1 MNTNKENAIQ
11 DIVDRFGKYADLILH
26 QLSLLEKVFSTGMA
40 SIPKELIDEIKKYE
54 EESDTYEIKL
64 CEKIINTIVLQKPV
78 ASDLRKLIA
87 CYQIVMNLERVADLV
102 TNIVNFIPKIK
113 DQETYN
119 KMTDAIFNMLIIAKN
134 MVQKSILS
142 FINNDKEFAIWTL
155 KNDSI
160 VDEMNHKLVKKAV
173 AKSKL
178 PEETQQLLLSYIN
191 INSIIS
197 NIERIA
203 DHATNVAEASIYA
216 MEGTDI
222 RHQHIENKH

>member
-1 MNTNKENAIQ
+1 
-11 DIVDRFGKYADLILH
+11 
-26 QLSLLEKVFSTGMA
+26 
-40 SIPKELIDEIKKYE
+40 
-54 EESDTYEIKL
+54 
-64 CEKIINTIVLQKPV
+64 
-78 ASDLRKLIA
+78 
-87 CYQIVMNLERVADLV
+87 
-102 TNIVNFIPKIK
+102 
-113 DQETYN
+113 
-119 KMTDAIFNMLIIAKN
+119 
-134 MVQKSILS
+134 
-142 FINNDKEFAIWTL
+142 
-155 KNDSI
+155 
-160 VDEMNHKLVKKAV
+160 MNHKLVKKAV